1 MTEPR
6 TCLDCGTPTTGD
18 RCRKHHGAW
27 LRIQAAREFEA
38 RDREM
43 LRQVAEEGLTPARL
57 AVRHGWSRQYAALQ
71 IKKARARQ
79 TLLVEMA

>member
-1 MTEPR
+1 MTDQR
-6 TCLDCGTPTTGD
+6 HCIDCGKPTTGE
-18 RCRKHHGAW
+18 RCRQHHGAW
-27 LRIQAAREFEA
+27 LKISAAREFEV

-71 IKKARARQ
+71 IKKAASRQ
-79 TLLVEMA
+79 ALLESAT